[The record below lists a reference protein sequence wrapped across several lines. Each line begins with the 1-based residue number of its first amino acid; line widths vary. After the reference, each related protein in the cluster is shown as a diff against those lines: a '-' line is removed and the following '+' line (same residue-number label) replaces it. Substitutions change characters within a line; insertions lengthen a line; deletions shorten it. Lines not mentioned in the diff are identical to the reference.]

1 MELLIGVVRFPVSPL
16 VPSCLDGCKK
26 KSRYRL
32 IPNFSLVGLNLNKI
46 QLAST
51 VSAPGM
57 HLHPFIIV
65 MYEKTLPRA
74 KEHAHIKIFSWM
86 NWRPFMII
94 ARNHT
99 LWVVISTL

>member
-57 HLHPFIIV
+57 HRVIPEFGGARDNIIN
-65 MYEKTLPRA
+65 KTSIL
-74 KEHAHIKIFSWM
+74 
-86 NWRPFMII
+86 
-94 ARNHT
+94 
-99 LWVVISTL
+99 